1 MATHRCTGSLGAAG
15 QTTTLIKPQ
24 HHRRGYSS
32 GVEHLT
38 ADQEVPSSNLGAPY
52 LFLTFPFWYCISTS
66 SLLDV
71 NVKFFVFVFLEPENC
86 EALLW

>member
-1 MATHRCTGSLGAAG
+1 MAAQAKV
-15 QTTTLIKPQ
+15 LIGPGY
-24 HHRRGYSS
+24 HGRGYSS

-52 LFLTFPFWYCISTS
+52 LFLTFPFWYSISTS

-71 NVKFFVFVFLEPENC
+71 NVKFFVFVFFLEPENC
-86 EALLW
+86 EALL